1 VTVTGG
7 RGLVTLAAPTSGH
20 VGTLDVAIL
29 LDTATPP
36 VDTSC
41 LKSQAGWTATKAATV
56 GASQAALRGLWCGAA
71 FSDPGARATWGLYRG
86 ADGVVYQRENY

>member
-1 VTVTGG
+1 V
-7 RGLVTLAAPTSGH
+7 
-20 VGTLDVAIL
+20 VG
-29 LDTATPP
+29 TPP